1 MSLKNFDLENYLD
14 NSGWTGANLAELQ
27 GIKRRRLRLPVVTAM
42 LRA

>member
-14 NSGWTGANLAELQ
+14 ESGWTGANLAELQ
-27 GIKRRRLRLPVVTAM
+27 GIKRRRLRLRVVTAM